1 MTYLVM
7 VLVSKPHNLISIPE
21 IHLLEGEKELKVVF

>member
-1 MTYLVM
+1 M
-7 VLVSKPHNLISIPE
+7 VLVSKPRSLTSIPE